1 MDVSHNFRE
10 GHTAPFDVLTFWH
23 EERFFSTGQWQWWIQ
38 GRDRG
43 ADSPLFL
50 DQIEDRRA
58 KKFFFWR
65 PPSPPPY
72 IRVWII
78 PPLSEGLYLPPG
90 AHNPPPLS
98 RLIEFRFEIL
108 VTGSPLL
115 SSRRFSTVHA
125 DFIARSLF
133 RSSAL
138 TACAKT
144 KDPFKK
150 ISLQKCSNIMK

>member
-10 GHTAPFDVLTFWH
+10 GHRTFW
-23 EERFFSTGQWQWWIQ
+23 RFDILTRGTVFQYGAVAVADPGEGPGGGLPLIFRPNWGPKGQ
-38 GRDRG
+38 
-43 ADSPLFL
+43 
-50 DQIEDRRA
+50 
-58 KKFFFWR
+58 KFFFLETV
-65 PPSPPPY
+65 PPPPY
-72 IRVWII
+72 IRVWMI
-78 PPLSEGLYLPPG
+78 PPLSEGFYPPPG

-138 TACAKT
+138 TAYVKK

-150 ISLQKCSNIMK
+150 SSLQKCSNIMK